1 MWRHRDTGRPCEDWG
16 KDYSD
21 AATVKE
27 QGYQKL
33 KEASG
38 GPSPK
43 GIRENT
49 SDTLISDS
57 SLQKSDGINLFKPAS
72 LRDFATV
79 ALWN

>member
-1 MWRHRDTGRPCEDWG
+1 MCRHRDTGRRPDDRG

-33 KEASG
+33 KETSG

-43 GIRENT
+43 GIRENIT
-49 SDTLISDS
+49 DTLISDS
-57 SLQKSDGINLFKPAS
+57 SLQKSDGINLLKPAS
-72 LRDFATV
+72 LWDFATV
-79 ALWN
+79 AL